1 MNLVDPDGEAAKA
14 FITTY
19 KYSKKIYKIYRK
31 QGKITASSLKKAG
44 LSEFVDIAGD
54 LHTIFSGNTT
64 FWDKAGAVADLAF
77 GSEFNNKGGVE
88 IAKTLGILKTHKHH
102 LIPKSV
108 YKNFPKLKGIIDRD
122 GAKNLIDIPEVFHG
136 NHPQFSTW
144 IENRINDIKGEITE
158 EDIVRIMNEAQEHI
172 YKAYDKFMRDGDNL
186 NDYFREINKLANKNK

>member
-1 MNLVDPDGEAAKA
+1 MDPDGEAAKA
-14 FITTY
+14 FITAY

-44 LSEFVDIAGD
+44 ITELVETAGD
-54 LHTIFSGNTT
+54 LQTLSSDDASFGE
-64 FWDKAGAVADLAF
+64 KAIAVVDLAF

-158 EDIVRIMNEAQEHI
+158 EEDIVRIMNEAQEHI
-172 YKAYDKFMRDGDNL
+172 YKAYDKYMRDGDNL

>member
-14 FITTY
+14 FITAY
-19 KYSKKIYKIYRK
+19 KYSKKIYKIYRT
-31 QGKITASSLKKAG
+31 QGKISISSLKKAG
-44 LSEFVDIAGD
+44 LSEFIDIAGD

-158 EDIVRIMNEAQEHI
+158 EDIVRIMKEAQEHI
-172 YKAYDKFMRDGDNL
+172 NQAYEEYLTNGKNL
-186 NDYFREINKLANKNK
+186 NEYFRTIINNCNE